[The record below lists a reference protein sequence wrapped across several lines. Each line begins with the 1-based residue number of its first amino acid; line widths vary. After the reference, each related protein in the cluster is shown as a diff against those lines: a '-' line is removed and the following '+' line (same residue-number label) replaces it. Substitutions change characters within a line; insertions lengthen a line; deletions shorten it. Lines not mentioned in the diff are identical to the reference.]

1 VSVANV
7 VKSETVDQV
16 DLPRERLLR
25 AALEV
30 LAERGFGDTRLT
42 DIAERAGVSPAL
54 VVYYFK
60 TKDGVLT
67 EAIRLGEHE
76 WYEAVAKRLSQ
87 HKSAARRLEEIVA
100 MTCFGEDSPE
110 VAEPWSLWIDLW
122 SQSVR
127 HEDVGNVR
135 REFDVHWR
143 STLRDLVVE
152 GQKLGEFRKVD
163 ADDFAVAFSALLD
176 GFAVQF
182 ALNDPDVGP
191 ERAFALSMTFAT
203 EHLGFKWK
211 KMKGSASKASRAR
224 RY

>member
-1 VSVANV
+1 MHEADIVNT
-7 VKSETVDQV
+7 ETPDQA

-30 LAERGFGDTRLT
+30 LGERGFDDTRLT

-67 EAIRLGEHE
+67 EAIRLGERE
-76 WYEAVAKRLSQ
+76 WYDAVANRLSE

-100 MTCFGEDSPE
+100 MTCFGEDAPE
-110 VAEPWSLWIDLW
+110 VSEPWSLWIDLW

-127 HEDVGNVR
+127 HDDVGSVR

-143 STLRDLVVE
+143 NTLRDIVLE
-152 GQKLGEFRKVD
+152 GQKSGEFRKVD
-163 ADDFAVAFSALLD
+163 AEDFAVAFSALLD

-182 ALNDPDVGP
+182 ALNDVDVGP
-191 ERAFALSMTFAT
+191 ERAFELSMRFAA
-203 EHLGFKWK
+203 EHLGFRWK
-211 KMKGSASKASRAR
+211 KKKRSAPKATRAR
-224 RY
+224 RH